1 MNYYITKTGANLL
14 NEANQKI
21 NLSNLIYLPLPKA
34 RPVGKNPANLQ
45 QGNTNKSQNNA
56 GHIQRMYDYI
66 KRIAAIE
73 TVNRKMGRDVDE
85 SRKQRK
91 AARKRQQTWVS
102 TTRNRESTPFLAQV
116 HQALSTGVGPKDK
129 KTGKVQDLSQWQ
141 GHATQQGKQGTG
153 TIDVIGDPVH
163 RRAALQSGRSSRHC
177 VGTACQELVDQFAK
191 DRLSDKTKTQAKKDE
206 RELHGAIPDAAATK
220 TSLEINSPDTPRG
233 AKGTRVSKE
242 REVSEGIR
250 DWFRRKKKPSEPIK
264 LPKKSSAADRGQGRK
279 ENPHTGKSTTG
290 EPSLEDQTTDIDNT
304 RANRRNIDDIF
315 GESKE
320 SLDASRPDFKKFL
333 LDLGHRRRVRNIRRS
348 TLLPTS
354 SKAIASSIKG
364 KDTPLAKRLNVA
376 KNTGK
381 LR

>member
-1 MNYYITKTGANLL
+1 MKYLTKTGVKLI

-21 NLSNLIYLPLPKA
+21 NLSNLIYLPLPRA

-45 QGNTNKSQNNA
+45 QGNTNKSQNNP
-56 GHIQRMYDYI
+56 GHIQRMYDHI

-264 LPKKSSAADRGQGRK
+264 LPKKSSAADRGQGK
-279 ENPHTGKSTTG
+279 KTGKD
-290 EPSLEDQTTDIDNT
+290 EPSLGDQTTDIDNT
-304 RANRRNIDDIF
+304 RANRRDIDDIF

-333 LDLGHRRRVRNIRRS
+333 LDLGHRRR
-348 TLLPTS
+348 TE
-354 SKAIASSIKG
+354 KAAKAKRKVPQNLKG
-364 KDTPLAKRLNVA
+364 KALADA
-376 KNTGK
+376 
-381 LR
+381 LRQKDIEGLGFRGPEGRG

>member
-1 MNYYITKTGANLL
+1 MKYLTKAGVKLI

-34 RPVGKNPANLQ
+34 RPVGKNPDNLQ
-45 QGNTNKSQNNA
+45 QGNTDKSQNNP
-56 GHIQRMYDYI
+56 GHEGREQGHQTRMDNRRRVNI
-66 KRIAAIE
+66 KM
-73 TVNRKMGRDVDE
+73 KRDVDE

-191 DRLSDKTKTQAKKDE
+191 DRLSDKTKTQANRDE
-206 RELHGAIPDAAATK
+206 RELHGKMPDAAATR
-220 TSLEINSPDTPRG
+220 TSLEINSPDTPKG
-233 AKGTRVSKE
+233 AKGTRVSKAQ
-242 REVSEGIR
+242 SM
-250 DWFRRKKKPSEPIK
+250 
-264 LPKKSSAADRGQGRK
+264 
-279 ENPHTGKSTTG
+279 G
-290 EPSLEDQTTDIDNT
+290 EDSQCD
-304 RANRRNIDDIF
+304 
-315 GESKE
+315 
-320 SLDASRPDFKKFL
+320 LDATRDKFREFL
-333 LDLGHRRRVRNIRRS
+333 RKLGDKRRDRNVGRS

-354 SKAIASSIKG
+354 SRAIAKSVKG

-376 KNTGK
+376 KRTGK
-381 LR
+381 L